1 MLLLVLLN
9 SFIRKSWN
17 LGVAFLC
24 FWLLFENLTH
34 GINAIIWADNVEL
47 KLFVYCDIV
56 SRLQLIVFVV
66 RPMATLIVTRRLYMI
81 TSLQSIELPNKAAKR
96 RDIAIEWTLG
106 LVIPV
111 IVAGPIYYIVQDY
124 RFVMNEGFGCI
135 NSSDGSILS
144 VLLIYSWSIIPP
156 LVSIV
161 VYYRKVIRIL
171 YRQSREINH
180 YLRSNSSVSRTNYIR
195 ILALASI
202 DVIITLPLGVAAI
215 ILNVRQSLSLGPIPF
230 YSGWTYNHADWD
242 PETLSYAEIVAQ
254 GPSVV
259 AQVYFNLWLSPILS
273 FVIFGLFGVT
283 AEARASYWE
292 VICTV
297 GEWFGWKPIPRTQS
311 AFAAGRDRVREADVA
326 GYVVES

>member
-1 MLLLVLLN
+1 ML
-9 SFIRKSWN
+9 
-17 LGVAFLC
+17 
-24 FWLLFENLTH
+24 
-34 GINAIIWADNVEL
+34 
-47 KLFVYCDIV
+47 
-56 SRLQLIVFVV
+56 
-66 RPMATLIVTRRLYMI
+66 
-81 TSLQSIELPNKAAKR
+81 IETCKQKR

-111 IVAGPIYYIVQDY
+111 IVAGPICECPHVKSPRHGDANHEQDYVVQDY

-161 VYYRKVIRIL
+161 VYYRKLIQLVCDTISLTRASIPARVIRIL

-230 YSGWTYNHADWD
+230 YSGWTYSHTDWD

-259 AQVYFNLWLSPILS
+259 AQVYFNLWSSPVLS
-273 FVIFGLFGVT
+273 FIIFGLFGVT
-283 AEARASYWE
+283 AEARASYWK

-297 GEWFGWKPIPRTQS
+297 GEWFGWKPIPRTRKVHS
-311 AFAAGRDRVREADVA
+311 PLGEIEFGKRTLPDMSLGLEYVSFAVIAIL
-326 GYVVES
+326 